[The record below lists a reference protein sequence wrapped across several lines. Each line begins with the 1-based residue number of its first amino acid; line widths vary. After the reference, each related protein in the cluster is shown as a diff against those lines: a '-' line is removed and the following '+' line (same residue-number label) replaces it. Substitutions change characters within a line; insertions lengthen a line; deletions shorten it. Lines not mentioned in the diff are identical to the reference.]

1 MSRRL
6 TKRRRRGAA
15 LIEFAVTLPLLVLIL
30 FATIEACSMVYLQQS
45 LKIAAYE
52 GVRVALVPG
61 SQTSNVQRAVNQTLT
76 ERRIRGSSISITP
89 TNYAEADPGQYVRV
103 TATAPAQGN
112 SLVGAWFFGG
122 RTLSGSVEMMK
133 EL

>member
-1 MSRRL
+1 
-6 TKRRRRGAA
+6 
-15 LIEFAVTLPLLVLIL
+15 
-30 FATIEACSMVYLQQS
+30 MVYLQQS

-61 SQTSNVQRAVNQTLT
+61 SQPDNVRRAVNQTLS
-76 ERRIRGSSISITP
+76 ERRINGASVSITP
-89 TNYAEADPGQYVRV
+89 SDYADANPGEYVRV
-103 TATAPAQGN
+103 TATAPARGN

-122 RTLSGSVEMMK
+122 RTLAGSVEMMK

>member
-1 MSRRL
+1 MRR
-6 TKRRRRGAA
+6 RFAPHRRRGAA
-15 LIEFAVTLPLLVLIL
+15 LVEFAVTLPLLVLIL

-61 SQTSNVQRAVNQTLT
+61 SQTSNVQRAVNQTLS
-76 ERRIRGSSISITP
+76 ERRINGASVSITP
-89 TNYAEADPGQYVRV
+89 TDYAEASPGQYVRV

-122 RTLSGSVEMMK
+122 RMLSGSVEMMK